1 MDYYLLFFVIAYFLI
16 TFVWPTRRVWRRTGV
31 NPFVVPNDESAQ
43 GFTGKLFRIL
53 TVMTIAAVAVN
64 AFAPGWNQYLLPIW
78 YIETEALYWLG
89 WLILHLSLLLIVTA
103 QKQMRESWR
112 IGIDEKNRT
121 ELVTTGLFRYS
132 RNPIFLGMRAS
143 MGGLVLVLPNTLTL
157 LVYVLTWTALQ
168 IQVRL
173 EEEFLIRTHGE
184 AYRSYLKSVP
194 RWI

>member
-1 MDYYLLFFVIAYFLI
+1 MKYYLLFFIIAYFLI
-16 TFVWPTRRVWRRTGV
+16 TFVLPTRRVWRRTGV
-31 NPFVVPNDESAQ
+31 NPFVVPNDESTQ

-53 TVMTIAAVAVN
+53 TLMTLVAVSVN
-64 AFAPGWNQYLLPIW
+64 VFAPGWNKYLIPVW
-78 YIETEALYWLG
+78 YFESDSLYWLG

-103 QKQMRESWR
+103 QKQMKESWR

-121 ELVTTGLFRYS
+121 ELVTSGLFRYS

-143 MGGLVLVLPNTLTL
+143 MGGLFLVLPNTLTL

-173 EEEFLIRTHGE
+173 EEEFLIRSHGE
-184 AYRSYLKSVP
+184 AYSSYLQKVP